1 MDHKNDM
8 SHKERVNAVGQIDE
22 QYMRRAIELARR
34 GSGHVNP
41 NPLVGAVIVRDGEIL
56 GEGWHEE
63 YGKLHAERNAIAHAK
78 EAGHSLEG
86 STIYVTLEPCC
97 HYGKTPPCTE
107 AIIEEGITRVVV
119 GSDDP
124 NPLVSGKG
132 FHILREHG
140 ISVVTHVLKEEC
152 DAINQVFFHY
162 IRTGCP
168 FVGMKYAM
176 TLDGKIACHTGD
188 SRWVTGEEA
197 REHVQILRNH
207 YKGIMVGIGTVL
219 ADDPMLNCR
228 MEGGRNPVR
237 IVCDDHLRIPVASKL
252 VQTAKDQ
259 PVITACLPGA
269 DREKRKILEE
279 KGVIIWEI
287 PEDNGRI
294 DLRFLMEKL
303 GENKI
308 DGILLEGGGTLNESA
323 LQAGIVSRVYCY
335 LAPKIFGGAEAR
347 TPVEGRGVH
356 LASEAWQLKE
366 IHMCRFGEDILL
378 EYDITGEV

>member
-1 MDHKNDM
+1 MNNESK
-8 SHKERVNAVGQIDE
+8 SQRQTDE
-22 QYMRRAIELARR
+22 SYMKRALELAVR

-56 GEGWHEE
+56 GEGWHEV
-63 YGKLHAERNAIAHAK
+63 YGQLHAERNAIAHAK
-78 EAGHSLEG
+78 AAGHNLEG

-107 AIIEEGITRVVV
+107 AIIEEGIARVVV

-132 FHILREHG
+132 FRILREQG
-140 ISVVTHVLKEEC
+140 IAVVTHVLKEEC
-152 DAINQVFFHY
+152 DAVNEVFFHY
-162 IRTGCP
+162 IRAGRP
-168 FVGMKYAM
+168 FVAMKYAM

-197 REHVQILRNH
+197 RAHVQTLRNH
-207 YKGIMVGIGTVL
+207 YKGIMAGIGTVL

-237 IVCDDHLRIPVASKL
+237 IICDSHLRIPLTSRL
-252 VQTAKDQ
+252 VQTAQEQ
-259 PVITACLPGA
+259 PVIVACLPGA
-269 DREKRKILEE
+269 DGEKLKLLEE
-279 KGVIIWEI
+279 KGVTVWEI
-287 PEDNGRI
+287 PAKEGKI
-294 DLRFLMEKL
+294 DLQRLMERL

-323 LQAGIVSRVYCY
+323 LQEGVVSKVYCY
-335 LAPKIFGGAEAR
+335 LAPKIFGGADAK
-347 TPVEGRGVH
+347 TPVEGGGVA
-356 LASEAWQLKE
+356 LAADAWRLKRTRMRQL
-366 IHMCRFGEDILL
+366 GEDILL
-378 EYDITGEV
+378 EYDMAGKA